1 MDKLEGRGMSFGRL
15 GGGEEEAGLSGG
27 GALILWCSLT
37 GPLSRDGRAVSR
49 GPRRPLGWLRLCWR
63 RVPRSYGQRLGE
75 LKASAGR
82 PCCLL

>member
-37 GPLSRDGRAVSR
+37 GALSRDGRAVSR
-49 GPRRPLGWLRLCWR
+49 GPRRPLGSVSAGGGF
-63 RVPRSYGQRLGE
+63 RVPMGSGSG
-75 LKASAGR
+75 S
-82 PCCLL
+82 